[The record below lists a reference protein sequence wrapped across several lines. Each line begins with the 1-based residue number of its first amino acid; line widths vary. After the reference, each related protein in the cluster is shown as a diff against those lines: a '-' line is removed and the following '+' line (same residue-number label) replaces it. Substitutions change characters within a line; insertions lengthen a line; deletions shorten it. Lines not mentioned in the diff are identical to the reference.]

1 MKKTQFIPIALLSVS
16 AVANAQSASR
26 PPNIILF
33 LVDDMGWEDTSLPFW
48 IQKTHYNEVYETP
61 NMERLAKGGMMFT
74 QAYASSISSPTR
86 CSLITGTN
94 AARHR
99 VTNWTLFKDKTTDR
113 ESDVLTLPDWNY
125 NGVAQVGGTNNTFVG
140 TSFVQILKNNGYHT
154 IHCGKAHFGAID
166 TPGEDPHHW
175 GFEVNIAGH
184 AAGGLASYLGENNY
198 GHTKDGKPYAPN
210 AIPGLEKYW
219 GSDTF
224 ATEALTQEAIKA
236 LDKAKK
242 YNQPF
247 YLYMSHY
254 AIHIPIDK
262 DKRFYQKYIDK
273 GLTAKEAAYAALIE
287 GMDKSLGDLMDWLEK
302 NGKADNTIVI
312 FMSDNGGLSSEPRWR
327 DGEIHT
333 QNYPLNSGKGSA
345 YEGGVRE
352 PMIVRWPGVVKPG
365 SKCDKYLIIEDFYPT
380 ILEMAG
386 IRGHKTVQP
395 IDGVSFMPLLKGT
408 GDPSVGRSLFWNCPN
423 IWGNDGPGIGPTC
436 SVRNGDWKLIYYYE
450 TGKKELFNIPEDI
463 GELNDVARQHP
474 DIVKRLSGELGT
486 YLRKV
491 DGQRPSFKA
500 TGKPVPWPD
509 EIY

>member
-1 MKKTQFIPIALLSVS
+1 MKKTQLIPIALLSVS
-16 AVANAQSASR
+16 AVANAQNTSC

-48 IQKTHYNEVYETP
+48 TQKTHYNEVYETP

-287 GMDKSLGDLMDWLEK
+287 GMDKSLGDLMD
-302 NGKADNTIVI
+302 
-312 FMSDNGGLSSEPRWR
+312 
-327 DGEIHT
+327 
-333 QNYPLNSGKGSA
+333 
-345 YEGGVRE
+345 
-352 PMIVRWPGVVKPG
+352 
-365 SKCDKYLIIEDFYPT
+365 
-380 ILEMAG
+380 
-386 IRGHKTVQP
+386 
-395 IDGVSFMPLLKGT
+395 
-408 GDPSVGRSLFWNCPN
+408 
-423 IWGNDGPGIGPTC
+423 
-436 SVRNGDWKLIYYYE
+436 
-450 TGKKELFNIPEDI
+450 
-463 GELNDVARQHP
+463 
-474 DIVKRLSGELGT
+474 
-486 YLRKV
+486 
-491 DGQRPSFKA
+491 
-500 TGKPVPWPD
+500 
-509 EIY
+509 

>member
-125 NGVAQVGGTNNTFVG
+125 NGVAQVSGTNNTFVG

-287 GMDKSLGDLMDWLEK
+287 GMDKSLGELVGEEWR
-302 NGKADNTIVI
+302 
-312 FMSDNGGLSSEPRWR
+312 GG
-327 DGEIHT
+327 
-333 QNYPLNSGKGSA
+333 
-345 YEGGVRE
+345 
-352 PMIVRWPGVVKPG
+352 
-365 SKCDKYLIIEDFYPT
+365 
-380 ILEMAG
+380 
-386 IRGHKTVQP
+386 
-395 IDGVSFMPLLKGT
+395 
-408 GDPSVGRSLFWNCPN
+408 
-423 IWGNDGPGIGPTC
+423 
-436 SVRNGDWKLIYYYE
+436 
-450 TGKKELFNIPEDI
+450 
-463 GELNDVARQHP
+463 
-474 DIVKRLSGELGT
+474 
-486 YLRKV
+486 
-491 DGQRPSFKA
+491 
-500 TGKPVPWPD
+500 
-509 EIY
+509 